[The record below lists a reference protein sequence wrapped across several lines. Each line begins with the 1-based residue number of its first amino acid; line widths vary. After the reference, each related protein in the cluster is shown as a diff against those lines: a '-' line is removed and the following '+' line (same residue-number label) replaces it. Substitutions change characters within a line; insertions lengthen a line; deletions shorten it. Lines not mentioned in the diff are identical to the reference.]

1 MSSLNLLFGT
11 GLNKIPLKAPIKLFI
26 ADSNEL
32 IRVGLRCV
40 FNEVKEVE
48 VVGAAGCS
56 TDLLRQLNEQEV
68 DVVLIDFTAP
78 GFDIETI
85 PSMLSRHR
93 NIRCIAITPNQSG
106 YIIASALRAG
116 VMSYV
121 KKDCSLNE
129 IVDAVKSVAAGSKF
143 FCGQVLDAVRQESI
157 DPQEIDANAIS
168 CEPILLSEREQEVIT
183 LIAEGY
189 TNAKIAEKLFL
200 SLHTVNTHRKNIMQK
215 LGVNNTAAIVMF
227 CVKNDLVSTN
237 KFLFSSQPAETI
249 PR

>member
-1 MSSLNLLFGT
+1 MKT
-11 GLNKIPLKAPIKLFI
+11 PIKLFI

-40 FNEVKEVE
+40 FNEVEEVE
-48 VVGAAGCS
+48 IVGAAGCS

-85 PSMLSRHR
+85 PAMLSKHR
-93 NIRCIAITPNQSG
+93 NLRCVAITPIQSG

-121 KKDCSLNE
+121 KKDCSLTE
-129 IVDAVKSVAAGSKF
+129 IIDAVKSVAAGSKF

-157 DPQEIDANAIS
+157 DPDEIVAGGGIS
-168 CEPILLSEREQEVIT
+168 CDPLQLSDREQEVIT

-189 TNAKIAEKLFL
+189 TNAKIADKLFL

-227 CVKNDLVSTN
+227 CVKNQLVSSN
-237 KFLFSSQPAETI
+237 KFLFTVPPQESVS
-249 PR
+249 